1 MKSFVTIA
9 ALLAPSIATANPR
22 VANTDPKAEE
32 PCVAWVDDK
41 CVARGTPRDVDD
53 DAAPPPA
60 TAPAFIGEPR
70 HASAPVAT
78 TPNPVQTEPL
88 PTDFGTV
95 LGRMTLEAISTL
107 KQGEETAVAGVR
119 GQATTQQVV
128 EAVMA
133 SEQTLQASI
142 AIRDK
147 VVSAYLE
154 ISRMTI

>member
-1 MKSFVTIA
+1 MLDAISKLSPSGVGGVNNA
-9 ALLAPSIATANPR
+9 QGLAQPT
-22 VANTDPKAEE
+22 
-32 PCVAWVDDK
+32 
-41 CVARGTPRDVDD
+41 
-53 DAAPPPA
+53 PA
-60 TAPAFIGEPR
+60 TTI
-70 HASAPVAT
+70 
-78 TPNPVQTEPL
+78 PNPVQTEPL

>member
-1 MKSFVTIA
+1 MLDGVGKVPSFGVGGVNGAQELARPTPVTGA
-9 ALLAPSIATANPR
+9 
-22 VANTDPKAEE
+22 
-32 PCVAWVDDK
+32 
-41 CVARGTPRDVDD
+41 
-53 DAAPPPA
+53 
-60 TAPAFIGEPR
+60 
-70 HASAPVAT
+70 
-78 TPNPVQTEPL
+78 PNPVMTETL
-88 PTDFGTV
+88 PTDFGSV

-107 KQGEETAVAGVR
+107 KQGEQTSVAGVR

-147 VVSAYLE
+147 VVAAYLE